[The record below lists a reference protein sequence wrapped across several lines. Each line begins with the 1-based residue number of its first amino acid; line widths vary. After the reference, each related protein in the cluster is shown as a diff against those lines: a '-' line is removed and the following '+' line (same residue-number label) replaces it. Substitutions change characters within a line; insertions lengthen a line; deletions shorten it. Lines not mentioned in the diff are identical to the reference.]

1 MAVRSL
7 KVRFRKKYNLSGF
20 FSLPRYR
27 QMFLLVECVKF
38 VLEFGKIS
46 ICHLNIKT
54 NFGI

>member
-7 KVRFRKKYNLSGF
+7 KVRLRKKYNLSGF

-27 QMFLLVECVKF
+27 QMFLLVEFVKF
-38 VLEFGKIS
+38 VLEFGNIS